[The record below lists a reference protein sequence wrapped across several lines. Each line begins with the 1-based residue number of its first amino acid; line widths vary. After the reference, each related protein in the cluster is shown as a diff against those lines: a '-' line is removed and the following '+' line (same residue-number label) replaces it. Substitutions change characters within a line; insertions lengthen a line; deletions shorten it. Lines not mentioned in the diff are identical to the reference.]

1 MIKRCV
7 EVSSGPAHLWVKNS
21 QLVLTR
27 EGKEIS
33 RIPIEDLGVLVI
45 DNPSITYT
53 HAALAAMM
61 EKNVAVVVCGH
72 DHHPAGLLLPVE
84 GHTLHGATVAMQ
96 SSATERAKNSL
107 WKGIIA
113 AKIRNQAY
121 ALKIMGKEGAGLE
134 ALSRRV
140 KSGDPENLEA
150 QAAQRYWPMLLGPAF
165 RRSRDGGPPNNLLN
179 YGYMVLRAATA
190 RAVCGAGLHPS
201 LGIHHRNQYNG
212 FALADDLME
221 PVRPMVDLI
230 VCGLWKEGKIEL
242 SRESKEKLLGV
253 LAAPVELSGQNSPL
267 MTALQKSAASLREAL
282 SGESGG
288 LNIPKP
294 ALSLHLQ
301 DREDD

>member
-7 EVSSGPAHLWVKNS
+7 EVSGGPAHLSVKNS

-27 EGKEIS
+27 EGREIS
-33 RIPIEDLGVLVI
+33 QIPIEDLGVLVI

-53 HAALAAMM
+53 HAALATMV
-61 EKNVAVVVCGH
+61 EQNVAVVVCGGN
-72 DHHPAGLLLPVE
+72 HHPAGLLLPIE
-84 GHTLHGATVAMQ
+84 GHTLHGATVTMQ
-96 SSATERAKNSL
+96 SSTVKRVKDRL
-107 WKGIIA
+107 WKEIIA
-113 AKIRNQAY
+113 AKLKNQAY
-121 ALKIMGKEGAGLE
+121 AVKLTGKEGSGLE

-150 QAAQRYWPMLLGPAF
+150 QAAQRYWPMLFGPAF

-179 YGYMVLRAATA
+179 YGYIVLRAATA

-201 LGIHHRNQYNG
+201 LGIHHRNQYNA

-221 PVRPMVDLI
+221 PVRPLVDI
-230 VCGLWKEGKIEL
+230 AVYKLWNEGKTEIC
-242 SRESKEKLLGV
+242 REGKEKLLGV
-253 LAAPVELSGQNSPL
+253 LASSVEINGQNSPL

-282 SGESGG
+282 AGESNG

-294 ALSLHLQ
+294 LSLHLQ
-301 DREDD
+301 DRED